1 MLHKT
6 TNLLDDEA
14 ARMLQSPSDLD
25 VESPR
30 PQGTPGQREIDSD
43 EMNEEMMD
51 EYPQQVQMGW
61 KISDA
66 PTPSA
71 AESEEADST
80 TD

>member
-30 PQGTPGQREIDSD
+30 PQDTPGQREIDSD

-66 PTPSA
+66 ATPSA

>member
-14 ARMLQSPSDLD
+14 ARMLQSPSDQD

-66 PTPSA
+66 ATPSA